1 MPNDAQERSA
11 NQLDL
16 PKVSADLPNNVAM
29 DAPVKKPTRETFP
42 LPHRGRDKLA
52 TMRETNRK
60 KIMDAPSR
68 AIFWKEIKRLADP
81 KPAPISVTAESL
93 KDVFEKRL
101 NSPEV
106 LPEQF
111 DSAQHKINKILAS
124 LLPEKTV
131 DETPEGFFTHKWT
144 EDDMGRLKDHLR
156 KHSLDSS
163 AGDDHAMQRMRWKE

>member
-60 KIMDAPSR
+60 KIMEAPSR

-101 NSPEV
+101 NPPEV

-111 DSAQHKINKILAS
+111 DSAQHKINKFWRVCCPRRRS
-124 LLPEKTV
+124 TK
-131 DETPEGFFTHKWT
+131 
-144 EDDMGRLKDHLR
+144 LR
-156 KHSLDSS
+156 KVSSPTNGRRTIWVGSKTTCVSIHSTVRQETTMLCNECV
-163 AGDDHAMQRMRWKE
+163 GKN